1 MTTTAQV
8 KQNPYEPQ
16 RQFPEERL
24 DRRLEERRNKLERMY
39 LMLANMERGIVGEG
53 FSISRVP
60 DPNGEYFK
68 VYRRGFGTE
77 NAKSLTRVA
86 TMFTPE
92 MFIEG
97 IPAEGCPA
105 LPGNPAC
112 ANQSTI
118 DR

>member
-1 MTTTAQV
+1 MTTAQV
-8 KQNPYEPQ
+8 NPYEPQ
-16 RQFPEERL
+16 SQLPEERL
-24 DRRLEERRNKLERMY
+24 ERGLEERRTKLQLMY